1 MHYWEEF
8 LLWIINCFGPWSA
21 NHWVE
26 PQQQCQDYY
35 LWPTSSKGNKLERVN
50 SLFHFMKWHENDTFC
65 EALCGWYVGPK
76 LSNNAVA
83 TIALLSSPPYAQQ
96 NTAHYALTHC
106 SLNTWHAHTQLNIEA
121 GTFCEHVCD
130 QVKVCVVYFLVAAA
144 VQRPPLGWMS
154 HHRVK
159 RLAVYT
165 KLHARGVKSWS
176 APCVALT
183 PGKKLSVYTKQWAG
197 QGGI

>member
-65 EALCGWYVGPK
+65 EALCGWCVGPK

-130 QVKVCVVYFLVAAA
+130 QVKVCVVYFFWWQQQCRGRLWDEWAIIVWKDWPCTPSCMHGGSKVEVHLV
-144 VQRPPLGWMS
+144 
-154 HHRVK
+154 
-159 RLAVYT
+159 
-165 KLHARGVKSWS
+165 
-176 APCVALT
+176 
-183 PGKKLSVYTKQWAG
+183 
-197 QGGI
+197 